1 MARFPADAPKARV
14 IAALEALGFQIVRKR
29 EHISMLPE
37 YQEGTKTPLTIPN
50 HKTLKSSTL
59 LTICRQSAIARD
71 DFLKAFDES

>member
-1 MARFPADAPKARV
+1 
-14 IAALEALGFQIVRKR
+14 
-29 EHISMLPE
+29 MLPE